1 MAASSEGGDSV
12 GPGECLVLSG
22 LPGAGKS
29 SVGREVAGR
38 LERSAL
44 VSGDAVAD
52 MIVRGRV
59 SVVRLP
65 EPEARRQLLLRA
77 RNICSLAA
85 NFADAGFTAVVDHV
99 VPDREV
105 LDLMVGLLR
114 PRPVRFVVLA
124 PPVEVCRARNAARP
138 ERERVDYDVA
148 PLDRSMRQRLAGAG
162 WWLDTA
168 GMTVEETAGLILE
181 RPDGLIP

>member
-1 MAASSEGGDSV
+1 M
-12 GPGECLVLSG
+12 GPGGCLILSG

-77 RNICSLAA
+77 RNICSLAG

-124 PPVEVCRARNAARP
+124 PPVAVCRARNAARP

-148 PLDRSMRQRLAGAG
+148 PLDRSMRQRLAGVG
-162 WWLDTA
+162 WWLDSA

-181 RPDGLIP
+181 RADELGVVSGG